1 MSLSSGRGTYLGR
14 KSPGIENS
22 FPQHTVTYGYPI
34 LTPESE
40 WFPSIIDKP
49 KTDNEHLMQI
59 QIQVGG
65 KIKGIA
71 PMRQRALMK
80 IDFSPILFLKTSIY
94 TQCTYS
100 QNHRNNLSYYII
112 SREYIIC

>member
-49 KTDNEHLMQI
+49 KTDNEHLVQI

-71 PMRQRALMK
+71 PMQQLALMK
-80 IDFSPILFLKTSIY
+80 IDFSPILFLK
-94 TQCTYS
+94 
-100 QNHRNNLSYYII
+100 
-112 SREYIIC
+112 

>member
-22 FPQHTVTYGYPI
+22 IPQHTVTHGYPI

-49 KTDNEHLMQI
+49 KSDKEHLVHI
-59 QIQVGG
+59 QIQVGV
-65 KIKGIA
+65 KIKAIV
-71 PMRQRALMK
+71 PMQQRARMN
-80 IDFSPILFLKTSIY
+80 IDFSPIQF
-94 TQCTYS
+94 
-100 QNHRNNLSYYII
+100 
-112 SREYIIC
+112 